1 MRSRHAPVLS
11 EAGNGASSPDAAI
24 RVMIVDDR
32 LLFTDSLKLLLESAN
47 VYEVVAVAPSIVD
60 AVRYAKGH
68 HPDLAV
74 IGPFMVDPAA
84 WQEYAELIG
93 SVREA
98 SPETRVLVVTETR
111 DARLLTAALD
121 AGALGILEMS
131 APSEEFLKATRRLMQ
146 GEAHLPPGVALEL
159 VLRGRDAH
167 NGGLSERDEDLVTE
181 IAKGYTNAEI
191 AGHLHLSVRT
201 IESHRARISNKIG
214 ATNRAA
220 LVRYALDHGLLH

>member
-1 MRSRHAPVLS
+1 MLS
-11 EAGNGASSPDAAI
+11 EVGNGASPPGGSV

-32 LLFTDSLKLLLESAN
+32 LLFTDALKLLLESAEG
-47 VYEVVAVAPSIVD
+47 YEVVAVAHSSEE

-98 SPETRVLVVTETR
+98 SPETRVLVLTETR
-111 DARLLTAALD
+111 DSRLLTAALD

-131 APSEEFLKATRRLMQ
+131 APSEEFLKAARRLMK

-159 VLRGRDAH
+159 VLRGRGAH
-167 NGGLSERDEDLVTE
+167 SGGLSERDEDLVSE
-181 IAKGYTNAEI
+181 IAMGFTNAEI
-191 AGHLHLSVRT
+191 ADHMHLSVRT
-201 IESHRARISNKIG
+201 IESHRARVSNKIG